1 VYTLDGEIYLV
12 EMKWLSSPVGVDEIA
27 PHFVRVFFRNAARG
41 IFISAS
47 GFSDPAVK
55 QSTDALGKMV
65 SVLCELEEL
74 VRLLEHPNGNVRGA
88 APAAPARDR
97 VDEASYSHPFL
108 RPWSIRATTG
118 SRARRGGRRACIDG
132 RRRAA

>member
-1 VYTLDGEIYLV
+1 VITLDGEIYLL
-12 EMKWLSSPVGVDEIA
+12 EMTWLSSPVGVAEIA
-27 PHFVRVFFRNAARG
+27 PHFVRVFVRNAARG

-74 VRLLEHPNGNVRGA
+74 VRLLEHPNGNVR
-88 APAAPARDR
+88 D
-97 VDEASYSHPFL
+97 FL
-108 RPWSIRATTG
+108 REKIEA
-118 SRARRGGRRACIDG
+118 AIAERRPLHRPAI
-132 RRRAA
+132 A